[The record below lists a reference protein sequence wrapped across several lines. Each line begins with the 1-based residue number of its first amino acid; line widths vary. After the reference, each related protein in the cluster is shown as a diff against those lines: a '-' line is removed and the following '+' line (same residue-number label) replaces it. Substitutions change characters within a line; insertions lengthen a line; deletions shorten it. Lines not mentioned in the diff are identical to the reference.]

1 MNRKI
6 LLVSIIVLALDQVS
20 KIVFDSLFKINYS
33 YKVIKN
39 FFYITVCHNKGAA
52 FSLFSNSNWFI
63 LLGTFICLII
73 IYRFICIYK
82 QNIRNNIAFGLI
94 LGGLFGNL
102 LDRII
107 FGYVRDFFDFYIIK
121 YDYPVF
127 NVADITIV
135 LGVLLLVYATIKGED
150 KKCKS

>member
-6 LLVSIIVLALDQVS
+6 LLVSIIILALDQVS
-20 KIVFDSLFKINYS
+20 KIVFDSLFKLNYS

-52 FSLFSNSNWFI
+52 FSLFSNCNWFI

-107 FGYVRDFFDFYIIK
+107 FGYVRDFFDFYIIR

-127 NVADITIV
+127 NIADIAII